1 VLFSFSLGFCFSA
14 SFCFRLFRFLCFFP
28 PLVSYCFSTYRCC
41 FLRFFV
47 SSLSRDRLFHG
58 SPVLGIIALETAAST
73 TMDQQ
78 QQKTAT
84 ATSTR
89 RAPTK

>member
-1 VLFSFSLGFCFSA
+1 M
-14 SFCFRLFRFLCFFP
+14 P
-28 PLVSYCFSTYRCC
+28 
-41 FLRFFV
+41 
-47 SSLSRDRLFHG
+47 SLSCDRLFHG
-58 SPVLGIIALETAAST
+58 SPVLGIIALETAST

-89 RAPTK
+89 RAPTKIDDHEQNSETNDDVGTYDLAFLVVFFPHSVSTLRGSYGRS